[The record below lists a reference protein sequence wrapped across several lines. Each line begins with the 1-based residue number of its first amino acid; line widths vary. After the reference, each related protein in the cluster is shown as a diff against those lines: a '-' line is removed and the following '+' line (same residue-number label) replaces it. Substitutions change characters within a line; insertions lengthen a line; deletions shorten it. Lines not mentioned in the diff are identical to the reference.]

1 MNQPDGAT
9 AVDVASVPWAMTQN
23 EPLDVAG
30 FISAAQKRGFHLR
43 TATLRELYRH
53 RLLLPFIQI
62 TNRPVR
68 EPAKPAKAESPFG
81 GTHLIDLRSARDT
94 GRLRDLV
101 AIPYQPRL
109 SFEPTKWTWPTNS
122 PWTGLLYSSYQL
134 LALPE
139 LDAMLARQTYHKRG
153 ERIIAR
159 MPKPSQPLLDRMER
173 FRKMAIA
180 LTAAEARYL
189 PNLDPE
195 FIQLSNVPDVTEW
208 ADYRAGFDPVQAQ
221 AWLSYP
227 SDQISQDAEFLVLMR
242 AHRLD
247 PVGDDWSQLIR
258 RAPVKS
264 RKYLKDA
271 ALIAMDDRIAAE
283 ILLRFY
289 EDLALR
295 GQAEPLPDL
304 SGAMGWHPLQERLSS
319 REGTLDEAL
328 TDLGISPY
336 PRVVLA
342 LEGETEVYHAPLVWR
357 TLGYSSAPELIR
369 VLKLGG
375 VDQNLQKVAAL
386 NVAPLIG
393 KQVPAPGATAWTV
406 IRPSAHLLMAV
417 DPDKPF
423 NTPANIEK
431 ECTKL
436 LDEIKDV
443 LKAQGVEHP
452 NLDELEHL
460 VEIRVWNAPCYEF
473 AHFTDDELADGITAA
488 HETVNGWT
496 KDELIAALN
505 HWRSKGK
512 DIKFVWYRGG
522 PTAQPNRWT
531 GKWEYEVSKV
541 KLAEALWPTLL
552 RKIQLA
558 MVTENAPVPPIMQVI
573 NDAYHLAQQRR
584 YLSFVLTE
592 VPDDAAGPG
601 SESSNA

>member
-9 AVDVASVPWAMTQN
+9 AVDVASMPWAMTQN
-23 EPLDVAG
+23 EPLDVKE
-30 FISAAQKRGFHLR
+30 FIGEAQKRGYHLR

-53 RLLLPFIQI
+53 RLLIPFIQI

-68 EPAKPAKAESPFG
+68 EPAEPAEVESPFG
-81 GTHLIDLRSARDT
+81 GTHLIDLRLARDT
-94 GRLRDLV
+94 GRLRDLA
-101 AIPYQPRL
+101 AIPHQSRL

-159 MPKPSQPLLDRMER
+159 MPKPSQPLLDRMGR
-173 FRKMAIA
+173 FRKVAIA
-180 LTAAEARYL
+180 LTAVEARYL

-227 SDQISQDAEFLVLMR
+227 SEQISQDAEFLLLMR

-247 PVGDDWSQLIR
+247 PVGDDWSQLMR
-258 RAPVKS
+258 RAPAKS

-271 ALIAMDDRIAAE
+271 ALIAMDGRIAAE

-304 SGAMGWHPLQERLSS
+304 SGALYWHPLRDRLSN
-319 REGTLDEAL
+319 REDTLDEAL
-328 TDLGISPY
+328 TDLGISPH

-375 VDQNLQKVAAL
+375 VGQNLQKVAAL

-393 KQVPAPGATAWTV
+393 KQVPAPGATAWTA
-406 IRPSAHLLMAV
+406 IRPLAHLLMAV

-423 NTPANIEK
+423 NTPENIEK
-431 ECTKL
+431 ERTKL

-443 LKAQGVEHP
+443 LKAQGVERP
-452 NLDELEHL
+452 NPDELEHL
-460 VEIRVWNAPCYEF
+460 VEIRVWDAPCYEF
-473 AHFTDDELADGITAA
+473 AHFRDEELADGITAA
-488 HETVNGWT
+488 HNTVNGWT
-496 KDELIAALN
+496 RDELIAALN
-505 HWRSKGK
+505 HWRNEGK
-512 DIKFVWYRGG
+512 DIKNVWYRGG
-522 PTAQPNRWT
+522 PTAQPNRLT
-531 GKWEYEVSKV
+531 GKWEYQVSKV
-541 KLAEALWPTLL
+541 KLAEALWPILL

-558 MVTENAPVPPIMQVI
+558 MVTDDAPVPPIMQVI
-573 NDAYHLAQQRR
+573 NDAYRLAQQRR
-584 YLSFVLTE
+584 YLSFALTE
-592 VPDDAAGPG
+592 EPDDAAGPD
-601 SESSNA
+601 SKRDNA